1 MERMKKLIQ
10 GEFEVKKIENNGKEV
25 KNFLFEIRDIEYMPG
40 HFLMLAFPEEAA
52 DKKKRRAYSISTSP
66 TETAKTGLVGV
77 TIKLV
82 EGGYF
87 TSRLFDESFVEGSKL
102 FVEGPFGHSI
112 FKTNDIKS
120 VVFFAAGSGIAPV
133 RSGMKYIYDTMP
145 NTKVTLFFSIRTP
158 EEFIFEKDINEMLKN
173 PNFRGFITVTRYEG
187 DDWKGLR
194 GRIDRNIVLDN
205 VRGDEDLFYICGN
218 TPFVKSMKEILE
230 VDLKVDK
237 SRIMS
242 EAWG

>member
-1 MERMKKLIQ
+1 MGQVKKLIQ
-10 GEFEVKKIENNGKEV
+10 GEFEVRKIEDNGKGV
-25 KNFLFEIRDIEYMPG
+25 KNFLFEMRDIEYMPG
-40 HFLMLAFPEEAA
+40 QFLMLAFPEEAA

-87 TSRLFDESFVEGSKL
+87 TTRLFDESFVEGNKL

-112 FKTNDIKS
+112 FKTNSIKS

-133 RSGMKYIYDTMP
+133 RSGMKYIFDAMPDTR
-145 NTKVTLFFSIRTP
+145 VTLFFSIRTP
-158 EEFIFEKDINEMLKN
+158 EEFIFEDDINEMLKN
-173 PNFRGFITVTRYEG
+173 PNFRGFITVTRYES
-187 DDWKGLR
+187 DDWKGLK
-194 GRIDRNIVLDN
+194 GRIDRNIILDN
-205 VRGDEDLFYICGN
+205 VKGDEDLFYICGN
-218 TPFVKSMKEILE
+218 TSFVKSIKEILE
-230 VDLKVDK
+230 GDLKVDK
-237 SRIMS
+237 SKIIS